1 MCCNADSKSSMCVQ
15 VKKIIAIFQAA
26 YDTYGATTS
35 LNIKVE
41 NKSSCNSQEVCEW
54 KMRNVES
61 DSAGCSDFNNLYQKR
76 K

>member
-41 NKSSCNSQEVCEW
+41 NKSSCNSQEVCE
-54 KMRNVES
+54 
-61 DSAGCSDFNNLYQKR
+61 
-76 K
+76 